1 MPCFVSWHVTL
12 TWSATLLERTA
23 LAVTVFEQTSCLAWR
38 CKRFDWLCLY
48 SLSTSVTQ
56 WQHCHNEHH
65 TNLSV
70 IYQYCIGLFAQVF
83 MCIQVGGWFLY
94 FILFVFS
101 RCSVRFTFVNVLFIL
116 LSVTWYVFMVIAN
129 GCVIIMDVSTV
140 VMPMKY
146 IHVYMPNE
154 EWGRNKKL
162 IRWYWVLNLTTCD
175 CQRKWYHKCTWW
187 YSKKYDLLERS

>member
-1 MPCFVSWHVTL
+1 MSPWHGLPPYLKELHLQWLYLSKLHVLLGGAKDLTGYAYTRYQLLWHSGSIVITSIIPICLLFTSIVSVCL
-12 TWSATLLERTA
+12 RK
-23 LAVTVFEQTSCLAWR
+23 FSCAYRLVVD
-38 CKRFDWLCLY
+38 FY
-48 SLSTSVTQ
+48 ISF
-56 WQHCHNEHH
+56 
-65 TNLSV
+65 
-70 IYQYCIGLFAQVF
+70 Y
-83 MCIQVGGWFLY
+83 
-94 FILFVFS
+94 LFVFS